1 MQVTQVI
8 GTTSRPLDVLGAGGT
23 EPRVASTSQP
33 VAADP
38 PKKCPECH
46 GTSECQD
53 CAPKGSGM
61 NGNRVCGGVTVL
73 PSATLQGM
81 DLHLTRQD
89 RSARPT
95 NAQL

>member
-8 GTTSRPLDVLGAGGT
+8 GTTSRPLAVLGAGRT

-38 PKKCPECH
+38 PKKCAECH

-61 NGNRVCGGVTVL
+61 NGDRVCGRCDG
-73 PSATLQGM
+73 SGECQHCKGWI
-81 DLHLTRQD
+81 
-89 RSARPT
+89 SI
-95 NAQL
+95 